1 MKLKNSMLT
10 SACVALLGCV
20 PVVWAQAAK
29 QAQLPVAVTGAP
41 VAAPV
46 AASAGVAEPSLEE
59 VKQRINKTLQSA
71 KPDVA
76 VSDVQR
82 SPMPGLYK
90 VSLGQG
96 PAIYSTADG
105 TFFVVGDL
113 YKVAAG
119 DIVNVTDEERNGLR
133 AKAIAGL
140 KIEDMIIFSPQG
152 KPKAAIYVFTDVDCG
167 YCQVMHQ
174 QVPKMNEMG
183 IEVRYLAYPRAGL
196 NSPSYNKITS
206 AWCAAD
212 KKTALTQLKNKQEIP
227 ANVCAN
233 NPVAAQM
240 RLGQQF
246 GVSGTPSLIL
256 ENGQLVGGYV
266 EPERLAQMLN
276 IKI

>member
-1 MKLKNSMLT
+1 MKLTHSFLT
-10 SACVALLGCV
+10 SALVLSL
-20 PVVWAQAAK
+20 AAVSTAKAEPSK
-29 QAQLPVAVTGAP
+29 QAKLPVALTGNSSIAQ
-41 VAAPV
+41 VA
-46 AASAGVAEPSLEE
+46 SEPSLDE
-59 VKQRINKTLQSA
+59 VKQRINKALQAA
-71 KPDVA
+71 KPDISVA
-76 VSDVQR
+76 DVQKA
-82 SPMPGLYK
+82 PIPGLYK

-96 PAIYSTADG
+96 PAIYSSADG
-105 TFFVVGDL
+105 SYFVVGDL
-113 YKVAAG
+113 YRISGAEV
-119 DIVNVTDEERNGLR
+119 VNVTDEERNGLR

-140 KIEDMIIFSPQG
+140 KKDDMVVFSPEG
-152 KPKAAIYVFTDVDCG
+152 KPKASIYVFTDVDCG
-167 YCQVMHQ
+167 YCQMMHQ

-196 NSPSYNKITS
+196 NSPSFNKIAS

-212 KKTALTQLKNKQEIP
+212 KKSALTKLKNKEEIP
-227 ANVCAN
+227 MNVCAN
-233 NPVAAQM
+233 NPVAAQF